1 MKKTNTQQVPKK
13 SDGPWI
19 SGSIVKKAL
28 LPSFCFAVLST
39 VAFEETI
46 FAEKTSSTQIS
57 GNSVQT
63 TKYVNVTSGTLNLRK
78 STSTSSAIVTTL
90 SKGMA
95 VKVYSGTKGWAKV
108 SVNGKTGYVSSG
120 FLSSKSPTNIP
131 SSSTT
136 TAKTKY
142 VNVKSGTLNMRN
154 GTSTS
159 ASIIVKLAKG
169 TAVMVYSEAGGW
181 AKIKVYGKTGYV
193 SSAFL
198 SGTSPSKNPS
208 TGTSAS
214 TPVKTTK
221 KVVNVGASSTLNLR
235 KGPSTS
241 STVLEKLKNGTEVE
255 VYSETNGWAKVKFN
269 GKEGYVSSGYLS
281 TTKVSSTPVN
291 EIPDKQTT
299 INKYVNVNLGSTLN
313 MRKSASL
320 NASILIKLARG
331 VKVIVHSE
339 AKGWAKIEAYGQTG
353 YVQAHYLS
361 EITPPAGSV
370 AANNNNSEPS
380 KETTKT
386 KYVDVIY
393 GSSLNMR
400 SSAAGS
406 ASIVTK
412 LSRGT
417 LVTILSEGNGWAKVA
432 VNGKTGYV
440 STQYL
445 STTPPF
451 NPNTTSGTIDKV
463 IESYDIPL
471 SDLVQKQMAVNP
483 QTDKSYDTYIRADG
497 LTLTSE
503 TSGTVNGS
511 SLNVRGG
518 AGPAYWVVGQVK
530 KQDTLQIL
538 GKLKGTDGDNWYQ
551 VKFNKTWVNASPE
564 DITYYVDPNNFQKNT
579 VDSLQFLKLSVTAN
593 ISAKEVNE
601 RILSGKGSLQGIS
614 STFIKAGNTYGI
626 NELYLISHALL
637 ETNKGKS
644 QLAQGV
650 QINGKTVYNMF
661 GIGAYDQTAVTSGAQ
676 FAYNAGW
683 FTPEKA
689 ILGGAQFI
697 ANGYINAGQD
707 TLYKMRWNPG
717 STVTSGRA
725 THQYASDIG
734 WAAKQVHQIYN
745 LYSLI
750 DSYKLVLEIPKYK

>member
-1 MKKTNTQQVPKK
+1 M
-13 SDGPWI
+13 
-19 SGSIVKKAL
+19 
-28 LPSFCFAVLST
+28 LST
-39 VAFEETI
+39 VAFEETT

-57 GNSVQT
+57 GISVQT

-95 VKVYSGTKGWAKV
+95 VKVYSEAKGWAKV

-159 ASIIVKLAKG
+159 SSIIVKLAKG

-198 SGTSPSKNPS
+198 SGTSPSKNSS
-208 TGTSAS
+208 TGTLA
-214 TPVKTTK
+214 
-221 KVVNVGASSTLNLR
+221 
-235 KGPSTS
+235 
-241 STVLEKLKNGTEVE
+241 
-255 VYSETNGWAKVKFN
+255 
-269 GKEGYVSSGYLS
+269 
-281 TTKVSSTPVN
+281 STPVN

-361 EITPPAGSV
+361 EKTPPVGSD
-370 AANNNNSEPS
+370 AANNNHSEPS

-400 SSAAGS
+400 SSAVGS
-406 ASIVTK
+406 SSIVTK

-432 VNGKTGYV
+432 ANGKTGYV
-440 STQYL
+440 STHYL
-445 STTPPF
+445 SITPPF

-471 SDLVQKQMAVNP
+471 SDLVQKQMAVKP

-497 LTLTSE
+497 LILTSE
-503 TSGTVNGS
+503 TSGTVHGS
-511 SLNVRGG
+511 SWNVRGG
-518 AGPAYWVVGQVK
+518 AGPAYWVVGQER
-530 KQDTLQIL
+530 
-538 GKLKGTDGDNWYQ
+538 
-551 VKFNKTWVNASPE
+551 S
-564 DITYYVDPNNFQKNT
+564 
-579 VDSLQFLKLSVTAN
+579 
-593 ISAKEVNE
+593 
-601 RILSGKGSLQGIS
+601 RIL
-614 STFIKAGNTYGI
+614 
-626 NELYLISHALL
+626 
-637 ETNKGKS
+637 
-644 QLAQGV
+644 
-650 QINGKTVYNMF
+650 
-661 GIGAYDQTAVTSGAQ
+661 
-676 FAYNAGW
+676 
-683 FTPEKA
+683 
-689 ILGGAQFI
+689 
-697 ANGYINAGQD
+697 
-707 TLYKMRWNPG
+707 YKF
-717 STVTSGRA
+717 
-725 THQYASDIG
+725 
-734 WAAKQVHQIYN
+734 
-745 LYSLI
+745 
-750 DSYKLVLEIPKYK
+750 LVN

>member
-39 VAFEETI
+39 VAFEETT

-57 GNSVQT
+57 GISVQT
-63 TKYVNVTSGTLNLRK
+63 TKYVNVTSGTLNLLK

-95 VKVYSGTKGWAKV
+95 VKVYSEAKGWAKV
-108 SVNGKTGYVSSG
+108 SVN
-120 FLSSKSPTNIP
+120 
-131 SSSTT
+131 
-136 TAKTKY
+136 
-142 VNVKSGTLNMRN
+142 
-154 GTSTS
+154 
-159 ASIIVKLAKG
+159 
-169 TAVMVYSEAGGW
+169 
-181 AKIKVYGKTGYV
+181 GKTGYV

-198 SGTSPSKNPS
+198 SGTSPSKNSS

-255 VYSETNGWAKVKFN
+255 VYSESKGWAKVKFN

-361 EITPPAGSV
+361 EKTPPVGSD
-370 AANNNNSEPS
+370 AANNNHSEPS

-432 VNGKTGYV
+432 ANGKTGYV
-440 STQYL
+440 STHYL
-445 STTPPF
+445 SITPPLI
-451 NPNTTSGTIDKV
+451 P
-463 IESYDIPL
+463 IPL
-471 SDLVQKQMAVNP
+471 VEPSIRLLKAMTFPYLIWYKNRWQLNHKQTSHM
-483 QTDKSYDTYIRADG
+483 IR
-497 LTLTSE
+497 TSE
-503 TSGTVNGS
+503 
-511 SLNVRGG
+511 LM
-518 AGPAYWVVGQVK
+518 A
-530 KQDTLQIL
+530 
-538 GKLKGTDGDNWYQ
+538 
-551 VKFNKTWVNASPE
+551 
-564 DITYYVDPNNFQKNT
+564 
-579 VDSLQFLKLSVTAN
+579 
-593 ISAKEVNE
+593 
-601 RILSGKGSLQGIS
+601 
-614 STFIKAGNTYGI
+614 
-626 NELYLISHALL
+626 
-637 ETNKGKS
+637 
-644 QLAQGV
+644 
-650 QINGKTVYNMF
+650 
-661 GIGAYDQTAVTSGAQ
+661 
-676 FAYNAGW
+676 
-683 FTPEKA
+683 
-689 ILGGAQFI
+689 
-697 ANGYINAGQD
+697 
-707 TLYKMRWNPG
+707 
-717 STVTSGRA
+717 
-725 THQYASDIG
+725 
-734 WAAKQVHQIYN
+734 
-745 LYSLI
+745 
-750 DSYKLVLEIPKYK
+750 

>member
-57 GNSVQT
+57 SNSVQT

-78 STSTSSAIVTTL
+78 STSMSSAIVTTL

-95 VKVYSGTKGWAKV
+95 VTVYSETKGWAKV
-108 SVNGKTGYVSSG
+108 SVNGKNGYVSSG

-131 SSSTT
+131 SSPTT

-169 TAVMVYSEAGGW
+169 KAVMVYSEANGW

-198 SGTSPSKNPS
+198 SGTSPSKNS
-208 TGTSAS
+208 NTSTSA
-214 TPVKTTK
+214 
-221 KVVNVGASSTLNLR
+221 
-235 KGPSTS
+235 
-241 STVLEKLKNGTEVE
+241 
-255 VYSETNGWAKVKFN
+255 
-269 GKEGYVSSGYLS
+269 
-281 TTKVSSTPVN
+281 STPVN

-299 INKYVNVNLGSTLN
+299 INKYVNINLGSTLN

-339 AKGWAKIEAYGQTG
+339 AKGWAKIEAYGQMG
-353 YVQAHYLS
+353 YVQAHYLF
-361 EITPPAGSV
+361 EKTPPVGLD
-370 AANNNNSEPS
+370 AANNNHSEPS

-432 VNGKTGYV
+432 ANGKTGYV

-445 STTPPF
+445 SLTPPF

-471 SDLVQKQMAVNP
+471 SDLVQKQMAVKP

-503 TSGTVNGS
+503 TSGTVHGS
-511 SLNVRGG
+511 GWNVRGG

-538 GKLKGTDGDNWYQ
+538 GKLKGTDGYDWYQ

-564 DITYYVDPNNFQKNT
+564 DVTYYADPNNFQKNS

-593 ISAKEVNE
+593 ISGKEVNE
-601 RILSGKGSLQGIS
+601 RILSGKGSLQGLA

-683 FTPEKA
+683 FSPEKA

-725 THQYASDIG
+725 AHHYASDIG

-745 LYSLI
+745 LYNLI